1 MLQALLLYRSARLS
15 RNYIAEQI
23 LDFAKLEDGKPLEPI
38 TPILEDSNL
47 SVNSSIASRPRQL
60 IDSPRSGGS
69 ERSIRLELPP
79 PPQWR

>member
-23 LDFAKLEDGKPLEPI
+23 LDFAKLEDGKPSEPI
-38 TPILEDSNL
+38 PPILEDSNL
-47 SVNSSIASRPRQL
+47 SVNSSIARTRR